1 LEDNEGGEMMRRF
14 LVGIMLLFVVSG
26 VCSGQDKPLTIEAC
40 RQFTS
45 KLITAGNKSPD
56 AFKHLFDAVTYREL
70 LVLTIKTK
78 ACSDLDE
85 EKANVYSAV
94 QLSLET
100 EQANR
105 LQRFLIDQDLLKTF
119 AALDQKT
126 HRKGDN

>member
-1 LEDNEGGEMMRRF
+1 MA
-14 LVGIMLLFVVSG
+14 IK
-26 VCSGQDKPLTIEAC
+26 KPLARTVSVRTPLRRILSPPVD
-40 RQFTS
+40 RQPVRHGAPFPS
-45 KLITAGNKSPD
+45 PGNKSPD
-56 AFKHLFDAVTYREL
+56 AFKRLFDALTYREL

-85 EKANVYSAV
+85 EKANVYAVV